1 MRWKS
6 MLLTIVVNIFLML
19 MVTLMMEY
27 ADLSERFISVEDSVQ
42 EAMDMSI
49 AASVKSEEFFTAK
62 YQSEALSYASSSST
76 LGSLEVTT
84 LVWVD
89 SAKSF
94 YRINTYGL
102 AMFYKDYGRLP
113 STTLEVNTANNYLSS
128 GSAIGGAKKVFEFLY
143 GEVATDYNNGNLAW
157 ANRNWSRKIEYSSVS
172 GIASGRSPYT
182 ITKFNQNF
190 KEYFDSVGKLQM
202 TTGYLKEKNGTNSY
216 KLSLTEYPAL
226 ANMGFSWMTTYNST
240 TSNKTSDNLSSSCH
254 VGKTRLGSKKTLYF
268 LTPASLGVTYIPTE
282 VLKPSF
288 VANLDTLVRLNK
300 LGGTR
305 HDTSALNVES
315 TLLSASECIPTD
327 VHVSNPS
334 GGTTNR
340 THTSSYGQDIVTD
353 GMVEY
358 DLSTAKVKIDYFYF
372 DFGNLSLRTTAE
384 KVVSKLNGAIQRLGA
399 SPYTEDQSRQE
410 TLTRFLANEEDSGS
424 YVQNINAGTF
434 SGSYN
439 NTRNGRIVA
448 KATVRIKVHVPY
460 KSSIM
465 QWMCEMTGTNHYDIK
480 LWNPTLNRVDVTS
493 DGIWYQYST
502 YYCTS
507 RS

>member
-19 MVTLMMEY
+19 MITLMMEY
-27 ADLSERFISVEDSVQ
+27 TDLSERFISVEDSVQ

-84 LVWVD
+84 LLWID
-89 SAKSF
+89 DAESF
-94 YRINTYGL
+94 YRVNTYGL
-102 AMFYKDYGRLP
+102 AMFYKDFGRLP
-113 STTLEVNTANNYLSS
+113 ESTLEVNTANNYLSS
-128 GSAIGGAKKVFEFLY
+128 GTAVGGAKNVFEFLY
-143 GEVATDYNNGNLAW
+143 GEAATDYNNGSLAW
-157 ANRNWSRKIEYSSVS
+157 ANRNWSRKNEYSSVS
-172 GIASGRSPYT
+172 GIEQGRSSYT
-182 ITKFNQNF
+182 VTKFNQNF
-190 KEYFDSVGKLQM
+190 KDYFDSVGNLQM
-202 TTGYLKEKNGTNSY
+202 TTGYLKKKDGSNSY
-216 KLSLTEYPAL
+216 ELSLTEYPAL
-226 ANMGFSWMTTYNST
+226 ANMGFSWMTTYNSN
-240 TSNKTSDNLSSSCH
+240 TSSKTSDNLSSSCH

-282 VLKPSF
+282 VLKPAF
-288 VANLDTLVRLNK
+288 LANLDTLVRLNK

-305 HDTSALNVES
+305 HDTATVDIEE
-315 TLLSASECIPTD
+315 TLLSASKCIPTD
-327 VHVSNPS
+327 VHVS

-340 THTSSYGQDIVTD
+340 THISSYGQDIVTD

-372 DFGNLSLRTTAE
+372 DFGDSSLRTTAQ
-384 KVVSKLNGAIQRLGA
+384 KVVSKLNGAIQRLGS
-399 SPYTEDQSRQE
+399 SPYTEAQSRTE
-410 TLTRFLANEEDSGS
+410 TLTQFLNEDSGS

-434 SGSYN
+434 SDGYN

-465 QWMCEMTGTNHYDIK
+465 QWMCEMTGTKHYDIK
-480 LWNPTLNRVDVTS
+480 LWNPATNKVDVTS

>member
-6 MLLTIVVNIFLML
+6 MFLTIVVNIFLML
-19 MVTLMMEY
+19 IITLMMEY

-42 EAMDMSI
+42 EAVDMSI

-102 AMFYKDYGRLP
+102 AMFYKDYGKLP
-113 STTLEVNTANNYLSS
+113 SNTLEVNTANNYLSG

-157 ANRNWSRKIEYSSVS
+157 ANRNWSRKIEYNSVP
-172 GIASGRSPYT
+172 GISSGRSPYT
-182 ITKFNQNF
+182 VTKFNKNF
-190 KEYFDSVGKLQM
+190 KDYFDSVGKLQM
-202 TTGYLKEKNGTNSY
+202 TTGYLKEKKGTNSY
-216 KLSLTEYPAL
+216 RLSLTEYPTL
-226 ANMGFSWMTTYNST
+226 ANMGFSWMTPYNST
-240 TSNKTSDNLSSSCH
+240 TSSKTSDNLSSSCH

-268 LTPASLGVTYIPTE
+268 LTPASLGVTYVPTE
-282 VLKPSF
+282 VLKPAF
-288 VANLDTLVRLNK
+288 LANLDTLVRLNK

-305 HDTSALNVES
+305 HDTSTVDIENILA
-315 TLLSASECIPTD
+315 SASECISTNVYD
-327 VHVSNPS
+327 A
-334 GGTTNR
+334 GGTNNR
-340 THTSSYGQDIVTD
+340 PHTGSYGQDIVTD
-353 GMVEY
+353 GMVEF
-358 DLSTAKVKIDYFYF
+358 DLSTTKVKIDYFYF
-372 DFGNLSLRTTAE
+372 DFGKPFLRTTAE

-399 SPYTEDQSRQE
+399 SPYTEAQSRQE
-410 TLTRFLANEEDSGS
+410 TLTRFLASDEDSGS

-448 KATVRIKVHVPY
+448 KVTVRIKVHVPY
-460 KSSIM
+460 RSSIM

-480 LWNPTLNRVDVTS
+480 LWNPDTNKVDVTS